1 MDNVL
6 RIVIGLAGLF
16 GAGWSALRVL
26 RMRRDGRPADAVI
39 RESTLHHRT
48 GGQGERSS
56 RWVSTVVF
64 RDDDGEERTAILP
77 GRLTAGE
84 TVPILYL
91 PDGSERVVR
100 AGKAS
105 FQETF
110 AILGATAAGIAL
122 TLLL

>member
-1 MDNVL
+1 MGNIL
-6 RIVIGLAGLF
+6 RIVIGLAGLV
-16 GAGWSALRVL
+16 AAAWSASRTL
-26 RMRRDGRPADAVI
+26 RMRRHGRPADAVV

-56 RWVSTVVF
+56 RWVSTVAF
-64 RDDDGEERTAILP
+64 RDEDGVERTSILP

-105 FQETF
+105 FRETF

-122 TLLL
+122 TLLI